1 MTSPSGTPWHVGLT
15 GGIGSG
21 KSTVARMLADLG
33 AAIIDAD
40 QAARDLTSPGGRALP
55 AIAQAFGPEFID
67 ANGAMDRQRMRQLAF
82 SQPDA
87 RQRLEAII
95 HPLVAQVTEEQA
107 QAARAAGKPLLVFDI
122 PLLVESRHWPRKL
135 DAVVVVDCPMET
147 QIARVMAR
155 NALERGAIEGIIVS
169 QASRKARRAVADAI
183 LYNEGLSL
191 ETLRNQVRTLAAR
204 FGL

>member
-1 MTSPSGTPWHVGLT
+1 VSTQPATPRHVGLT

-33 AAIIDAD
+33 AGIIDAD
-40 QAARDLTSPGGRALP
+40 QAARDLTGHGGRAMP
-55 AIAQAFGPEFID
+55 AIAQAFGPDFID
-67 ANGAMDRQRMRQLAF
+67 AHGAMDRQRMRQLAF
-82 SQPDA
+82 TQPEA

-95 HPLVAQVTEEQA
+95 HPLVARATEEQA
-107 QAARAAGKPLLVFDI
+107 EAARIAGKALVVFDI

-135 DAVVVVDCPMET
+135 DAVVVVDCPTET
-147 QIARVMAR
+147 QINRVMAR
-155 NALERGAIEGIIVS
+155 NALERETIEGIIAS
-169 QASRKARRAVADAI
+169 QASRCARRAAADAI
-183 LYNEGLSL
+183 IYNEGLSL

>member
-1 MTSPSGTPWHVGLT
+1 MVTPRHLGLT

-33 AAIIDAD
+33 AALIDAD
-40 QAARDLTSPGGRALP
+40 QTARDLTGPGGRAMA
-55 AIAQAFGPEFID
+55 AIAQAFGPEFVGAD
-67 ANGAMDRQRMRQLAF
+67 GAMDRQRMRQLAF
-82 SQPDA
+82 SQPEA

-95 HPLVAQVTEEQA
+95 HPLVSLVTAEQA
-107 QAARAAGKPLLVFDI
+107 QSAREAGKPLVVFDI

-135 DAVVVVDCPMET
+135 DTVVVVDCRPET
-147 QIARVMAR
+147 QITRVMAR
-155 NALERGAIEGIIVS
+155 SALERDTIESIIAT
-169 QASRKARRAVADAI
+169 QASRQARRAAADAI
-183 LYNEGLSL
+183 VYNDGLSL